1 MTRIEKTGREDEQKL
16 EAMDQE
22 IELDLKEL
30 IQIIQKR
37 LWFIVFATVLA
48 VGAGGIVSFFILE
61 PVYKA
66 STTIMV
72 GKPSDYI
79 EGNQLQVQDLNLN
92 QRLARTYGEVVKSR
106 KVSEDVISQLKLDF
120 TPQQLKDKTSV
131 DLVKDTEFITIS
143 VTDTDPKQAAV
154 IANKMAEVFRVRV
167 MDIMKVDNVQVL
179 DDAIVPTSHIKPK
192 PKLNMAI
199 AGVLGMMVS
208 IFVVFLLEY
217 LDSTIKTSE
226 DIEKYLGLS
235 VIGTIPMMQDD

>member
-1 MTRIEKTGREDEQKL
+1 
-16 EAMDQE
+16 MDQE

>member
-1 MTRIEKTGREDEQKL
+1 M

-37 LWFIVFATVLA
+37 LWFIVLATVLA
-48 VGAGGIVSFFILE
+48 VSIGGIVSFFIME

-72 GKPSDYI
+72 GKPADYI

-92 QRLARTYGEVVKSR
+92 QRLARTYGEIVKSR

-143 VTDTDPKQAAV
+143 VTDTDPERAAV
-154 IANKMAEVFRVRV
+154 IANKMAEVFRIRV

-179 DDAIVPTSHIKPK
+179 DDAIVPTSHIKPR

-199 AGVLGMMVS
+199 AGVLGMMIS

-217 LDSTIKTSE
+217 LDSTIKTPE

-235 VIGTIPMMQDD
+235 VIGTILIMQDD